1 MPAKRRVLREIV
13 VKILFQLDFRPDEF
27 EVIFNE
33 LAGKIKDPKLKTD
46 VERYARGI
54 YERRKEID
62 NIISQHLINWDFT
75 RISYLERSVL
85 RLGTYELIYETDIP
99 IEVTLDEMIEIAKK
113 YSSEESRKFINGILD
128 KIAKL
133 HAPKEKYNL

>member
-1 MPAKRRVLREIV
+1 LASKRRVLREIV

-27 EVIFNE
+27 ENIFYE
-33 LAGKIKDPKLKTD
+33 LAGKIKDLKIKTD

-54 YERRKEID
+54 YERITEID
-62 NIISQHLINWDFT
+62 NLISQHLINWDFS
-75 RISYLERSVL
+75 RISYLERSIL
-85 RLGTYELIYETDIP
+85 RLGTYELLYEMDVP

-113 YSSEESRKFINGILD
+113 YGSEESGKFINGILD